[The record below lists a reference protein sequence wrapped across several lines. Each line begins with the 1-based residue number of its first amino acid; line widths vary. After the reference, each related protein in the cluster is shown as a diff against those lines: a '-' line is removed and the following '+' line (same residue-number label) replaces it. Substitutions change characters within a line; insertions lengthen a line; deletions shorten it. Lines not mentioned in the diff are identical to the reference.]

1 MQMEIVDNVLSRF
14 CKSVLE
20 AGANGWKMK
29 GVYFVGDVYTLQL
42 VKDDPTPMPTVVQ
55 EQPVEAAEAVQEE
68 VDAAPARR
76 GRKPKAE

>member
-1 MQMEIVDNVLSRF
+1 MQLEIVDNVLSRF

-42 VKDDPTPMPTVVQ
+42 VKDDPASVVVQ
-55 EQPVEAAEAVQEE
+55 EQTVEAAQAVQEG
-68 VDAAPARR
+68 VDAAPAKR

>member
-29 GVYFVGDVYTLQL
+29 GIHFVGDVYTLQL
-42 VKDDPTPMPTVVQ
+42 VKDDLVPVQ
-55 EQPVEAAEAVQEE
+55 EQPVEVVEAVVTQEE